1 MPFYRPDEINTN
13 AVCVLKKRPDGNL
26 YVDYESLINPIP
38 GEIVRLETSIRHAS
52 QKRANEL
59 YHEIKADPVLKTIL
73 QRPSTFCN
81 DLWSA
86 WQEDNSEKRLDQI
99 FESQFYDKVQELT
112 LMVLAFKLHHTY
124 AKCRADENILAYSH
138 RMIGWVH
145 FTHQLNDNFK
155 ATFQTNF
162 GFGSA
167 THFCVRLNFR
177 GIDIVPL
184 THWVHYQ
191 IVKQK
196 EVIYCSQNYWPQHE
210 NWYKAMDY
218 VKTACNLYHQNE
230 EQFIKRYI
238 LHECQELVKKL
249 ENVVSNHRFEFIISG
264 YHFVVKHE
272 WTELKGEELIAFR
285 AHKVSGSLA
294 FIDYI
299 NSYAHFANINAVIQ
313 SIEQLNRDIIPVI
326 EAAVERITPE
336 LEAKE
341 RRMTGLK
348 MLHHELHDEN
358 KAYYDERQR
367 IQQEMHKQGKY
378 HPDFTDEEFNLKYP
392 DYKKFKAK
400 YELNTKIYS
409 DLNTEIYHLKY
420 YLEQYGENLADIQ
433 AYFAGSTARNIA

>member
-1 MPFYRPDEINTN
+1 LN
-13 AVCVLKKRPDGNL
+13 
-26 YVDYESLINPIP
+26 
-38 GEIVRLETSIRHAS
+38 
-52 QKRANEL
+52 
-59 YHEIKADPVLKTIL
+59 
-73 QRPSTFCN
+73 RPSTFCN

-86 WQEDNSEKRLDQI
+86 WQEDNAEQRLNQI

-112 LMVLAFKLHHTY
+112 LMVLAFKLHNTY
-124 AKCRADENILAYSH
+124 AKCRVDENILAYSH
-138 RMIGWVH
+138 RMIGWVA
-145 FTHQLNDNFK
+145 QPYEINENFR

-162 GFGSA
+162 GYGGS
-167 THFCVRLNFR
+167 TFFCVRLNFR

-210 NWYKAMDY
+210 NWHKAMDY
-218 VKTACNLYHQNE
+218 VKTACNVYRQNE
-230 EQFIKRYI
+230 EQFINRYI

-249 ENVVSNHRFEFIISG
+249 KNVVSNHRFEFITSG
-264 YHFVVKHE
+264 YHFVIKHE

-285 AHKVSGSLA
+285 AHKISGSLA

-326 EAAVERITPE
+326 EAAMERLTPE

-348 MLHHELHDEN
+348 MLHYELHDEN

-367 IQQEMHKQGKY
+367 IQQEMHKQEKY

-400 YELNTKIYS
+400 YEVNTKIYS
-409 DLNTEIYHLKY
+409 ELDTEIYHLKY
-420 YLEQYGENLADIQ
+420 YLEQYGKNLADIQ